1 MRSQLNR
8 QRALHRQRGQAIAE
22 TALFVPIFLIVLFGV
37 IWVVQSSVV
46 NERVQAAVR
55 FSGLVSNEA
64 SPYTLYGLGALY
76 DGLPGVAATETYT
89 CVSPSTDALLNNGYF
104 PGPQTVNFFQPAS
117 GQTSGSCSR
126 GVTYLSGGTLTQPV
140 LFVQTTSNIT
150 SAITIPSYLTNI
162 LNNPQFLTAT
172 QNFFDTPDMQSLMD
186 CYTDFGNMAAASL
199 LDTAQGASAAPTPLP
214 DTPNTTPLAL
224 NTSC

>member
-1 MRSQLNR
+1 MRHQLNR
-8 QRALHRQRGQAIAE
+8 AQALHRQRGQATLE

-37 IWVVQSSVV
+37 IWVVQSSVI

-64 SPYTLYGLGALY
+64 SPYTRYGLGALY
-76 DGLPGVAATETYT
+76 DGLPGVAPTEVYT
-89 CVSPSTDALLNNGYF
+89 CVAPTTDALENNGYF
-104 PGPQTVNFFQPAS
+104 PGPQTATFFQPAS
-117 GQTSGSCSR
+117 GQTSGSCSQN
-126 GVTYLSGGTLTQPV
+126 VTYLSGGTLTQPI

-150 SAITIPSYLTNI
+150 SAVSIPSYLANI
-162 LNNPQFLTAT
+162 LNNPQFLTAS

-186 CYTDFGNMAAASL
+186 CYTDFGNAAAASL
-199 LDTAQGASAAPTPLP
+199 LDTAQNASVAPTPLP

-224 NTSC
+224 DTSC